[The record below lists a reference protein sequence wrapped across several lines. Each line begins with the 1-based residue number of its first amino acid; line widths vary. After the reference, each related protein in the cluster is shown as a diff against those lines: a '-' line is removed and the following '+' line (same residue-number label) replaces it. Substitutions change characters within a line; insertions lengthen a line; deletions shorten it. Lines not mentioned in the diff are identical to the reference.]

1 MKKLLACF
9 VFFMAGLACCQEMKS
24 FNINMTNENRQAV
37 KTGFV
42 LSCKIEAISK
52 PDEINDPLTKKA
64 VKTTCDI
71 IDAMHKGDKKRLA
84 ELSYSQKEIDFYDK
98 LLQFQKITYTSDT
111 VEFTSQIKL
120 ADKRLVFY
128 KTFLEMNNMKI
139 PVNQFTMLCEKDN
152 DFVFVMPDERE
163 SMIVMLVSGS
173 LDNPLF
179 EDKSAPKKGEVL
191 HKMGLCKDEASGNDC
206 FLQFTGIPV
215 TGIDVNTYDDQHK
228 HANAT
233 AHEIISLFKSSLND
247 IKTKSTEE
255 YANLYYTKQSQ
266 KTFTTSLAR
275 MQKEGLETYLARITN
290 GGYIIHYI
298 IDAAPYYIV
307 FYTQKENQLEFSE
320 KKTKKYNY
328 IFCIRENQKLKFT
341 NYLKSNTF
349 FDTLIKKNII
359 DIDKAID
366 PAKTAK

>member
-24 FNINMTNENRQAV
+24 FNINMTNENRQVV

-128 KTFLEMNNMKI
+128 KTFMEMNNMKI

-179 EDKSAPKKGEVL
+179 TPQP
-191 HKMGLCKDEASGNDC
+191 M
-206 FLQFTGIPV
+206 
-215 TGIDVNTYDDQHK
+215 
-228 HANAT
+228 
-233 AHEIISLFKSSLND
+233 KSS
-247 IKTKSTEE
+247 
-255 YANLYYTKQSQ
+255 
-266 KTFTTSLAR
+266 R
-275 MQKEGLETYLARITN
+275 
-290 GGYIIHYI
+290 
-298 IDAAPYYIV
+298 
-307 FYTQKENQLEFSE
+307 
-320 KKTKKYNY
+320 
-328 IFCIRENQKLKFT
+328 C
-341 NYLKSNTF
+341 SNHR
-349 FDTLIKKNII
+349 
-359 DIDKAID
+359 
-366 PAKTAK
+366 